1 MVNNSETVISRNIL
15 IYRQLTFTLSTL
27 FIFGTSVN
35 KRFNFNLNLAAT
47 IAAFVF
53 GSLLAPDA
61 FAKNLYKSVNAD
73 GKITYSNHPTA
84 KSQTAQN
91 ISLLKASPKFSVS
104 K

>member
-1 MVNNSETVISRNIL
+1 LSAS
-15 IYRQLTFTLSTL
+15 TFTLSTL
-27 FIFGTSVN
+27 FIFGTPVN
-35 KRFNFNLNLAAT
+35 KRVNLNWNLAAT
-47 IAAFVF
+47 IAVFLF
-53 GSLLAPDA
+53 GSLLTPDA
-61 FAKNLYKSVNAD
+61 YAKSLYKSVNAD

>member
-1 MVNNSETVISRNIL
+1 
-15 IYRQLTFTLSTL
+15 
-27 FIFGTSVN
+27 VN
-35 KRFNFNLNLAAT
+35 KRVNLKWNLAAT
-47 IAAFVF
+47 IAVFVF

-61 FAKNLYKSVNAD
+61 YAKSLYKSVNAD